1 MTRRKCIDILCIALP
16 MVFIFSKAVASQ
28 PLFLAQNKVPEGFE
42 TLSEPQQSLMDI
54 YYGNRYLTS
63 QLATF
68 QPGKITLSNVNE
80 VVRLIGS
87 VNDPA
92 FLTTALSGELNT
104 HAEAIC
110 PPNVTKDCGVLNPP
124 IAGVIFDESRFRVD
138 VFVNPRFLLT
148 RAADV
153 RKYLPP
159 SDAGFAMMQNFSA
172 AATGNTEDAN
182 GNDYTLNGLTLLSYY
197 ENSVLWSWDY
207 SKSQQ
212 FSVNQLYGQREYEG
226 FEYNLGLLSSQGFG
240 LNFTSDQP
248 LVGARFQSSDNTRN
262 DTDFSGGMPVEIFMP
277 LRGRVEIRKDGRL
290 IASYFHEAGL
300 QALDT
305 TNFPSGAYDIEIS
318 ILDEQGNLQSQ
329 ETRFFSK
336 QYQIPPEGEWQL
348 FAETGRVMT
357 SVFDGALPQSTE
369 QWLTRAGVSRRIF
382 DTMAGTL
389 SAAATLDTALLE
401 LGLFNLGYRYELS
414 PSVMVADNGSYG
426 MTLTGRTWLGDVSL
440 NGSYRRL
447 WRDDSEEE
455 NTDRPA
461 LIGDAFEQSSFS
473 VSAPLWR
480 GNANYRFSSN
490 RNNSDGRTET
500 HGVSYTANVF
510 RTLDYDTSATFS
522 LSESEG
528 NTVALFSFE
537 WRFRQDRWNFRV
549 NPRAEVQDN
558 NGVRDRTEKMRLSAS
573 WDDGDLFDGQLT
585 SSVSA
590 EAGSGERRLD
600 GTLQYGNRFGRAA
613 LSVNHSS
620 TEANRITNYNGSFST
635 SFLTDGNVVA
645 MGGEQRAESALVV
658 NLEGREGDVFDV
670 RIDGQR
676 RGYAVAG
683 RPSVITLS
691 PFEQYTVT
699 LSPSGDTLYSFDERE
714 RRFTLYPG
722 NVVTLDYEAIP
733 LQLLFGRLLMNGEP
747 LDRARITGGL
757 YPSSSDDIGMFQ
769 IEARSDINELRI
781 ELENGWQCSVPVE
794 PDDEQYIL
802 RMGTLDLSE
811 SDCVPELEGQLAI
824 GKRDDS

>member
-1 MTRRKCIDILCIALP
+1 MTRRKCIDILCVALP
-16 MVFIFSKAVASQ
+16 MVFVLSKAVASQ

-42 TLSEPQQSLMDI
+42 TLSEPQQSLVDI

-68 QPGKITLSNVNE
+68 QPGKISLSNVDE

-87 VNDPA
+87 VNDPS
-92 FLTTALSGELNT
+92 FLNTALSGELNT
-104 HAEAIC
+104 HAESIC
-110 PPNVTKDCGVLNPP
+110 PPNVSNDCGVLNPP
-124 IAGVIFDESRFRVD
+124 VAGVIFDESKFRVD
-138 VFVNPRFLLT
+138 IFVNPRFLLT

-172 AATGNTEDAN
+172 AATGSSEDNAE
-182 GNDYTLNGLTLLSYY
+182 NDYTLNGLTLLSYY

-207 SKSQQ
+207 SKSQH
-212 FSVNQLYGQREYEG
+212 FSVNQLFGQREYEG

-277 LRGRVEIRKDGRL
+277 LRGRVEIRRDGRL

-305 TNFPSGAYDIEIS
+305 TTFPSGAYDIEIR

-329 ETRFFSK
+329 ESRFFAK
-336 QYQIPPEGEWQL
+336 QYQLPPEGEWQF

-369 QWLTRAGVSRRIF
+369 QWLSRAGVSRRIF

-389 SAAATLDTALLE
+389 SAAATLDTSLLE
-401 LGLFNLGYRYELS
+401 LGIYNLGYRYELS
-414 PSVMVADNGSYG
+414 PSVMVSDNGSYG

-447 WRDDSEEE
+447 WRDDTEVE
-455 NTDRPA
+455 NADRPS

-480 GNANYRFSSN
+480 GSANYRFSSN
-490 RNNSDGRTET
+490 RNNNDGRTET

-510 RTLDYDTSATFS
+510 RTLDYDTNVTFS
-522 LSESEG
+522 FSESEG
-528 NTVALFSFE
+528 NSVALLSFE

-549 NPRAEVQDN
+549 NPRAEVQNN
-558 NGVRDRTEKMRLSAS
+558 NGNKDKTEKMRLSAS
-573 WDDGDLFDGQLT
+573 WDDGDLYDGQLT

-590 EAGSGERRLD
+590 EIGSGERRLD
-600 GTLQYGNRFGRAA
+600 GAVQYGNRFGRAA
-613 LSVNHSS
+613 LNVNHSS
-620 TEANRITNYNGSFST
+620 TDANQVTNYNGSFST

-658 NLEGREGDVFDV
+658 NLDGRTGDVFDV
-670 RIDGQR
+670 KIDGQR

-683 RPSVITLS
+683 RPSVIPLT
-691 PFEQYTVT
+691 PFEEYTVT

-722 NVVTLDYEAIP
+722 NVMTLDYEAIP
-733 LQLLFGRLLMNGEP
+733 LQLLFGRLLVNGEP

-757 YPSSSDDIGMFQ
+757 YPSSTDDIGMFQ

-794 PDDEQYIL
+794 ADEEKYIL
-802 RMGTLDLSE
+802 RMGTLDLAE

>member
-1 MTRRKCIDILCIALP
+1 
-16 MVFIFSKAVASQ
+16 MVFVLSKAMASQ

-42 TLSEPQQSLMDI
+42 TLSEPQQSLVDI

-68 QPGKITLSNVNE
+68 QPGKIALSNVDE

-92 FLTTALSGELNT
+92 FLNTALSGELNT

-110 PPNVTKDCGVLNPP
+110 PPNITSNCGVIDPP
-124 IAGVIFDESRFRVD
+124 VAGVIFDESRFRVD

-172 AATGNTEDAN
+172 AATGTSEDAN
-182 GNDYTLNGLTLLSYY
+182 GSDYTLNGLTLLSYY
-197 ENSVLWSWDY
+197 ENSILSSWDY
-207 SKSQQ
+207 SKSQH

-248 LVGARFQSSDNTRN
+248 MVGARFQSSDNTRN
-262 DTDFSGGMPVEIFMP
+262 DNDFSGGMPVEIFMP
-277 LRGRVEIRKDGRL
+277 LRGRVEIRRDGRL
-290 IASYFHEAGL
+290 VASYFHEAGL

-305 TNFPSGAYDIEIS
+305 TAFPSGAYDIEIR

-329 ETRFFSK
+329 ETRFFAK
-336 QYQIPPEGEWQL
+336 QYQLPPEGEWQF

-357 SVFDGALPQSTE
+357 TVFDGALPQSTE
-369 QWLTRAGVSRRIF
+369 QWLSRAGVSRRIF
-382 DTMAGTL
+382 DTIAGTL
-389 SAAATLDTALLE
+389 SAAATLDTSLIE
-401 LGLFNLGYRYELS
+401 LGIYNLGYRYELS
-414 PSVMVADNGSYG
+414 PSFMVADNGSYG

-447 WRDDSEEE
+447 WRNDANVSND
-455 NTDRPA
+455 DRPA
-461 LIGDAFEQSSFS
+461 LISDAFEQTSFS
-473 VSAPLWR
+473 ASTPLWR
-480 GNANYRFSSN
+480 GSANYRFSSN
-490 RNNSDGRTET
+490 RNNDDGRTET
-500 HGVSYTANVF
+500 HGVSYTATVF
-510 RTLDYDTSATFS
+510 RTLDYDTNVSFS
-522 LSESEG
+522 FSESEG
-528 NTVALFSFE
+528 NSVALLSLE

-549 NPRAEVQDN
+549 NPRAEVQNN
-558 NGVRDRTEKMRLSAS
+558 NGNRDRTEKMRLSAS
-573 WDDGDLFDGQLT
+573 WDDGDLYDGQLT
-585 SSVSA
+585 SSMTA
-590 EAGSGERRLD
+590 ETGSGERRLD
-600 GTLQYGNRFGRAA
+600 GAVQYGNRFGRAA
-613 LSVNHSS
+613 LTVNHSTTDS
-620 TEANRITNYNGSFST
+620 NQATNFNGSFST

-658 NLEGREGDVFDV
+658 NLNGREGDIFDV
-670 RIDGQR
+670 KIDGQR

-683 RPSVITLS
+683 KPSVIPLA

-699 LSPSGDTLYSFDERE
+699 LSPSGNTLYSFDERE

-722 NVVTLDYEAIP
+722 NVMTLDYEAIP
-733 LQLLFGRLLMNGEP
+733 LQLLFGRLLVNGEP

-757 YPSSSDDIGMFQ
+757 YPASTDDIGMFQ

-781 ELENGWQCSVPVE
+781 ELENGWQCSVPVKAASE
-794 PDDEQYIL
+794 KYIS
-802 RMGTLDLSE
+802 RMGTVDLSE